1 MMQIKGNRVMDQVC
15 RDIFQSIH
23 EGCWLSIQYKN
34 KGQDITSYWIDVK
47 EIHVPRRM
55 LIVDGFHLVRHTL
68 RELSLYIDS
77 ILSSCVIEG
86 SYYKK
91 NEALVDDIRYHPE
104 KYRTLFSH
112 VSNLKVLNYLLDCS
126 RLDTTP
132 YKTDYGLIRYLDAD
146 SFREG
151 VYQLDAEQFAKIVR
165 EFQRKSERQ
174 RASEGGRYA
183 EDTLSPQSAPA
194 SALKIRRLAMNV
206 LSIHTR
212 KGLYVLACRVLK
224 LDVRTRCL
232 TPSEEIT
239 VCREFTVDGERMSIR
254 KFLEAEDYALLDDF
268 EGNQE
273 LIKDRITASNRQL
286 RGVDDMPYLV

>member
-1 MMQIKGNRVMDQVC
+1 MDQVC

-132 YKTDYGLIRYLDAD
+132 YKTD
-146 SFREG
+146 
-151 VYQLDAEQFAKIVR
+151 
-165 EFQRKSERQ
+165 
-174 RASEGGRYA
+174 
-183 EDTLSPQSAPA
+183 
-194 SALKIRRLAMNV
+194 
-206 LSIHTR
+206 
-212 KGLYVLACRVLK
+212 
-224 LDVRTRCL
+224 
-232 TPSEEIT
+232 
-239 VCREFTVDGERMSIR
+239 
-254 KFLEAEDYALLDDF
+254 
-268 EGNQE
+268 
-273 LIKDRITASNRQL
+273 
-286 RGVDDMPYLV
+286 